1 MSANNLGLVARMRAQ
16 RSIHIELL
24 PGVTVTALRPAEG
37 EMPEF
42 MRLLDAR
49 DAYAVCTRWVTGWD
63 GMTEERLLGAGVG
76 GQIAV
81 PFDPAVWAEAVL
93 DHRDWLTTICT
104 EMVKAVNAH
113 GTAKAVAQGK
123 SPDTST
129 PSEASSGKATTDP
142 SPTSLTP

>member
-42 MRLLDAR
+42 LGLLR
-49 DAYAVCTRWVTGWD
+49 SEQPQAVCVRWVTGWD
-63 GMTEERLLGAGVG
+63 GMTEQHLLGAGVG

-81 PFDPAVWAEAVL
+81 PFDSAVWAEAVL
-93 DHRDWLTTICT
+93 DHRDWQTSICT
-104 EMVKAVNAH
+104 KLVESVNTHA
-113 GTAKAVAQGK
+113 GAKAVAQGK
-123 SPDTST
+123 LPDTST
-129 PSEASSGKATTDP
+129 PSEVSSGKATTDP
-142 SPTSLTP
+142 SPTSPTP